1 MEKINCKICF
11 KRFLNGRALGG
22 HMKSHMAIL
31 QKPPKVEHT
40 KFNFQREQIRN
51 ETKNGLYY
59 GLREHPKKSSRLVDP
74 IFSSS
79 TATMEV
85 GNSSSVIINKKSET
99 DESFKNN
106 TQSLTRRRSKRN
118 RRILITQKD
127 QYLTYNEEIH
137 CNIKKMKKLK
147 KAIIKAEAFEPVE
160 SEPLSSVSDNTIEED
175 VAFSLMMLS
184 RDTWIKESDE
194 VSEKSIEI
202 ADDYDSEEEIIKLT
216 S

>member
-1 MEKINCKICF
+1 
-11 KRFLNGRALGG
+11 
-22 HMKSHMAIL
+22 MKSHMENL
-31 QKPPKVEHT
+31 QTPPKVEQT
-40 KFNFQREQIRN
+40 KFNFQQEQIRN
-51 ETKNGLYY
+51 EAESSEEEDQGDEEETKM
-59 GLREHPKKSSRLVDP
+59 VDP

-79 TATMEV
+79 TTTMEV
-85 GNSSSVIINKKSET
+85 GNSSTVIIDRESET

-118 RRILITQKD
+118 RRIPITQKD

-137 CNIKKMKKLK
+137 GNIKKMKKLK
-147 KAIIKAEAFEPVE
+147 KAIIKDEAFEPVE